1 MQNETEAHDPLS
13 AEVIGA
19 AIEVHRTLGP
29 GLMESTYKSCLA
41 QELIHRNLA
50 IQVEAPLP
58 LTYRGVLLE
67 VAYRVDMIVEH
78 DLLLELKVVNK
89 LEPVHKAQLLTYL
102 RLSGKQRGLLINFH
116 VPFLREGIQRLVNNY
131 KPLA

>member
-1 MQNETEAHDPLS
+1 MHNGNRADDELTAK
-13 AEVIGA
+13 VIGA
-19 AIEVHRTLGP
+19 AIEVLRKLGP
-29 GLMESTYKSCLA
+29 GLMKSAYKNCLA
-41 QELIHRNLA
+41 QELIHRNMA

-58 LTYRGVLLE
+58 LTYRGVRLE
-67 VAYRVDMIVEH
+67 VAYRVDMIVE
-78 DLLLELKVVNK
+78 DELFLELKVVNK

-131 KPLA
+131 KPVA

>member
-1 MQNETEAHDPLS
+1 MHNEIEAHDPLT

-19 AIEVHRTLGP
+19 AIEVHRKLGP
-29 GLMESTYKSCLA
+29 GLMESACKSCLA
-41 QELIHRNLA
+41 QELIHRNMA

-58 LTYRGVLLE
+58 LTYRGVRLE
-67 VAYRVDMIVEH
+67 VAYRVDMIVENE
-78 DLLLELKVVNK
+78 LFLELKVVNK

-102 RLSGKQRGLLINFH
+102 RLSGKQRGLMINFH

-131 KPLA
+131 KPVS